1 MNTVSRMDDVVQ
13 CSNLNENERE
23 GLKSLSERVNDG
35 GVVCCVTDK
44 SGRWVLESPQ
54 NYRDG
59 CLRELADQEKTPM
72 ISAEEHNAG
81 EKEMNGQA
89 LALLRMMGLSKDRGG
104 DRIRNTM
111 CATGTCLAPFYGL
124 RKDHKSDA
132 GDGNGPR
139 VRPLCGAK
147 ECSTKRT
154 SYLLCQLLT
163 PLIPVR

>member
-1 MNTVSRMDDVVQ
+1 
-13 CSNLNENERE
+13 
-23 GLKSLSERVNDG
+23 
-35 GVVCCVTDK
+35 
-44 SGRWVLESPQ
+44 
-54 NYRDG
+54 
-59 CLRELADQEKTPM
+59 M
-72 ISAEEHNAG
+72 ISVEEHNAG
-81 EKEMNGQA
+81 EKEMNGHA
-89 LALLRMMGLSKDRGG
+89 LALLRMMGLSEDRGG

-111 CATGTCLAPFYGL
+111 CATGTGLAPFYGL

-163 PLIPVR
+163 PLRSVGFFFFPYGFFLLEKDIQDHGLAWKFSQDHDNPEIYNTKIQ